1 MQVCVDVKICGHV
14 VHTKCLKDFLVSD
27 PTQRSLQIRNRLFTI
42 LLQAVKSRSVS
53 LTPEELSLNRPMREF
68 YCPQCRQLSNI
79 LVPLIPIEQFC
90 LATPQGIIPLASQ
103 CSVPLV
109 LLIMNF
115 S

>member
-90 LATPQGIIPLASQ
+90 LATPQGMLLLRAS
-103 CSVPLV
+103 SAPLV
-109 LLIMNF
+109 LLMMSF
-115 S
+115 L